1 MADYSNGNV
10 EEDRVSLMTTLSTHP
25 SPDTVTKLIRRL
37 RAMTLKLLPVQVET
51 STLVDPTSRV
61 ITQNVVTAYSKAAGD
76 FQDVLPYA
84 LLRARQTFM
93 WDASSN
99 PSDYDEN
106 LARAVAC
113 EVLARKVVH
122 SMPEERIYAVM
133 SGRFRFTEW
142 NGDGSALSS
151 ALETAID
158 QHCTIFLSSSESQT
172 VINSLWRGDWI
183 QQNNEQ
189 NDIDYVP
196 YRPERHSFLDHLDP
210 SRLSVP
216 RYQNWFRII
225 LWLFFLFVYSQAV
238 RQPTEM
244 TLDPRHPFDEWEIIL
259 YGMALAYSF
268 EDIDKIFATL
278 RFFTWR
284 AFSFWLMVSVITD
297 ALLIT
302 AFTLRIVGIAL
313 ADEDTAA
320 QFKLESFQVLSCIAP
335 LIWMRLITVFDGF
348 KYIGTM
354 QICVARMLRE
364 SGIFFVLLAIVGI
377 GFAQSM
383 YAIDAADGHTD
394 RANLIINN
402 LIQGLLG
409 SPDFSGASN
418 AWALWIYYF
427 WNVFTTI
434 LLLNILISLFSSAY
448 DDVTDDASAHFLA
461 FFAGKTVSM
470 IRAPDK
476 YVYPAPFN
484 LIETFFVAPFEW
496 LMSKKR
502 YAKYNRIVMT
512 TVFLIPLIVIALVE
526 SQLDVRASLIIR
538 NLYDHVDEGEE
549 EDPKNQD
556 PETDHEDGME
566 ISRVPFKELVKEF
579 PNSYQSMESSIL
591 AEINALKHQIA
602 ELSEK
607 LDKK

>member
-1 MADYSNGNV
+1 MDYSNGNV
-10 EEDRVSLMTTLSTHP
+10 EEDRVSLVTTLSTHP
-25 SPDTVTKLIRRL
+25 APDTVTKLIKRL

-51 STLVDPTSRV
+51 TTLVDPTSRV
-61 ITQNVVTAYSKAAGD
+61 ITPKVITAYSKAAGD

-84 LLRARQTFM
+84 LLRARQSFM
-93 WDASSN
+93 WDANAN

-113 EVLARKVVH
+113 EVLARRIVH

-133 SGRFRFTEW
+133 SGRFRFQEW
-142 NGDGSALSS
+142 NGDESALTS

-158 QHCTIFLSSSESQT
+158 QH
-172 VINSLWRGDWI
+172 WGDWI
-183 QQNNEQ
+183 QQENEH
-189 NDIDYVP
+189 NDIDYIP
-196 YRPERHSFLDHLDP
+196 YRPQPHSFLDHLDP

-225 LWLFFLFVYSQAV
+225 LWLFFLLAYSQAV
-238 RQPTEM
+238 KQPTEM
-244 TLDPRHPFDEWEIIL
+244 TMDPRHPFDKWEIIL

-268 EDIDKIFATL
+268 EDIDKIYATL

-284 AFSFWLMVSVITD
+284 AFSFWLVVSVITD
-297 ALLIT
+297 SLLIT

-313 ADEDTAA
+313 ADEDAA
-320 QFKLESFQVLSCIAP
+320 AGFKLQSFQVLSCVAP
-335 LIWMRLITVFDGF
+335 LIWMKLITVFDGF

-364 SGIFFVLLAIVGI
+364 SGIFFVLLAIVGV

-383 YAIDAADGHTD
+383 YAIDAADGYTD
-394 RANLIINN
+394 RGSLIINN

-409 SPDFSGASN
+409 SPDFSSASN

-448 DDVTDDASAHFLA
+448 DDVTDDAAAHFLA
-461 FFAGKTVSM
+461 FFASKTVSM

-484 LIETFFVAPFEW
+484 LIETFLVAPLEW
-496 LMSKKR
+496 FMSKKR

-512 TVFLIPLIVIALVE
+512 TVFLIPLAVIALVE
-526 SQLDVRASLIIR
+526 SQLDVRANLIIQ

-556 PETDHEDGME
+556 PETTHEDGLE
-566 ISRVPFKELVKEF
+566 ISRVSFSDLVKEF

-591 AEINALKHQIA
+591 AEIDGLKRQIT

>member
-1 MADYSNGNV
+1 MDYSNGNV
-10 EEDRVSLMTTLSTHP
+10 EEDRVSLVTTLSTHP
-25 SPDTVTKLIRRL
+25 APDTVTKLIKRL

-51 STLVDPTSRV
+51 TTLVDPTSRV
-61 ITQNVVTAYSKAAGD
+61 ITPKVITAYSKAAGD

-84 LLRARQTFM
+84 LLRARQSFM
-93 WDASSN
+93 WDANAN

-113 EVLARKVVH
+113 EVLARRIVH

-133 SGRFRFTEW
+133 SGRFRFQEW
-142 NGDGSALSS
+142 NGDESALTS

-158 QHCTIFLSSSESQT
+158 QH
-172 VINSLWRGDWI
+172 WGDWI
-183 QQNNEQ
+183 QQENEH
-189 NDIDYVP
+189 NDIDYIP
-196 YRPERHSFLDHLDP
+196 YRPQPHSFLDHLDP

-225 LWLFFLFVYSQAV
+225 LWLFFLLAYSQAV
-238 RQPTEM
+238 KQPTEM
-244 TLDPRHPFDEWEIIL
+244 TMDPRHPFDKWEIIL

-268 EDIDKIFATL
+268 EDIDKIYATL

-284 AFSFWLMVSVITD
+284 AFSFWLVVSVITD
-297 ALLIT
+297 SLLIT

-313 ADEDTAA
+313 ADEDAA
-320 QFKLESFQVLSCIAP
+320 AGFKLQSFQVLSCVAP
-335 LIWMRLITVFDGF
+335 LICTLLMKDELLTTAASELITVFDGF

-364 SGIFFVLLAIVGI
+364 SGIFFVLLAIVGV

-383 YAIDAADGHTD
+383 YAIDAADGYTD
-394 RANLIINN
+394 RGSLIINN

-409 SPDFSGASN
+409 SPDFSSASN

-448 DDVTDDASAHFLA
+448 DDVTDDAAAHFLA
-461 FFAGKTVSM
+461 FFASKTVSM

-484 LIETFFVAPFEW
+484 LIETFLVAPLEW
-496 LMSKKR
+496 FMSKKR

-512 TVFLIPLIVIALVE
+512 TVFLIPLAVIALVE
-526 SQLDVRASLIIR
+526 SQLDVRANLIIQ

-556 PETDHEDGME
+556 PETTHEDGLE
-566 ISRVPFKELVKEF
+566 ISRVSFSDLVKEF

-591 AEINALKHQIA
+591 AEIDGLKRQIT